1 MKLKEIKKSNLIFM
15 DEAPENE
22 IKKIIHKIEKK
33 PITSYYKFS
42 LIGNTE
48 NDVEK
53 DDLGYMVEYD
63 NVKFYKKIKF
73 MHMMVMEK

>member
-1 MKLKEIKKSNLIFM
+1 M
-15 DEAPENE
+15 DEAPQNE
-22 IKKIIHKIEKK
+22 MKKIIDKVEK

-53 DDLGYMVEYD
+53 DDLD
-63 NVKFYKKIKF
+63 TW
-73 MHMMVMEK
+73 